1 MKPKYLKK
9 YTDMDLRGLNKLEHK
24 YEEKLMVC
32 IHAEHIKGKIS

>member
-1 MKPKYLKK
+1 
-9 YTDMDLRGLNKLEHK
+9 MDLWGLNKLKQK